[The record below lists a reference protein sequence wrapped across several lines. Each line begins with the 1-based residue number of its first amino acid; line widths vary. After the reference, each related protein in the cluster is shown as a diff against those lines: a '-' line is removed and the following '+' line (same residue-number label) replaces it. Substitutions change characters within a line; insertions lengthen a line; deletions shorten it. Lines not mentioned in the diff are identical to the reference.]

1 MDIEKCKCYYEIL
14 NVESTA
20 TVEEIKKSYKKI
32 ILQYHPDKN
41 SHLSEEEQKRCTN
54 IFRQVQEAYECLVD
68 ERRRKWYDRNRV
80 RIIAGKESE
89 EKREQSRQ
97 AGRRSG
103 SAGSDRSGGSGGSF
117 GGATSGVN
125 LWEYFSSSCYEGFN
139 DKDERSFYNVYR
151 KLFEEII
158 KEENEE
164 LNMYNRYGRKG
175 EKGEN
180 QVNAPSFG
188 NSQSGGKQI
197 DEFYSYWANFSTVKK
212 FDYSYEYMKMF
223 EQENRHVRRNL
234 KKVAEKRSLKERKE
248 FNENVRSLVEHLKK
262 HDVRYLNRVVELAE
276 EKRKRL
282 EEKER
287 QRREQIL
294 QRKLLFEQNEEK
306 REDPGGEEASEEEQP
321 CGYSS
326 SSQQGHREAGK
337 HRAGRGGQ
345 RNDDSYCEE
354 GEAGGGD
361 KDEDNPYGEI
371 IYRCEVC
378 RKNFK
383 SMKQYS
389 SHEKSKKHVSN
400 FLKHAK
406 RYALGGIFGAGGAE
420 SQGKRV
426 DGQADDQMDDPM
438 DDQMDGQMDDP
449 MDDHMD
455 GQMDDPMDDQMDD
468 PMDDQM
474 DDPMDDHMDDPMDD
488 HMDGQM
494 DAPNNPQ
501 SDNSEGRAP
510 LGAPKSKAKK
520 KKDKK
525 GAAPEKNLPEW
536 VNSASESSHLD
547 EDVLSWYKGKKRN
560 RNKLV
565 HSTEEEGMP
574 DATESLQREGSPQQ
588 DDSAQREGSPQ
599 QDDSAQQKAP
609 SQAANETDSSDD
621 YASSKRKKKS
631 LKKKKKKEGVNR
643 KENEE
648 KDLEEPKEDSKDIRG
663 KANSKSKI
671 KESTKSLVCKMC
683 RETFDS
689 RNKLFAHIQKEGH
702 AANKVVADVPAKVNK
717 NKKGNKRE
725 KLP

>member
-20 TVEEIKKSYKKI
+20 TVEEIKKGYKKI

-321 CGYSS
+321 CAYSS

-406 RYALGGIFGAGGAE
+406 
-420 SQGKRV
+420 
-426 DGQADDQMDDPM
+426 
-438 DDQMDGQMDDP
+438 
-449 MDDHMD
+449 
-455 GQMDDPMDDQMDD
+455 
-468 PMDDQM
+468 
-474 DDPMDDHMDDPMDD
+474 
-488 HMDGQM
+488 
-494 DAPNNPQ
+494 

>member
-1 MDIEKCKCYYEIL
+1 MDIEKCKCFYEIL

-41 SHLSEEEQKRCTN
+41 SHLAEEEQKRCTN
-54 IFRQVQEAYECLVD
+54 IFRQIQEAYECLVD
-68 ERRRKWYDRNRV
+68 ERRRKWYDKNRL

-89 EKREQSRQ
+89 EKREQNRQ
-97 AGRRSG
+97 ARRRSG
-103 SAGSDRSGGSGGSF
+103 SAGSSESGGGT
-117 GGATSGVN
+117 TSGIN
-125 LWEYFSSSCYEGFN
+125 IWEYFSSSCYDGFN

-164 LNMYNRYGRKG
+164 LSMRYRYSKKG
-175 EKGEN
+175 HQEDETANERNK
-180 QVNAPSFG
+180 VNAPSFG
-188 NSQSGGKQI
+188 DSKSEGKQI
-197 DEFYSYWANFSTVKK
+197 DEFYSYWSNFSTVKK
-212 FDYSYEYMKMF
+212 FDYSYEYMKMY

-262 HDVRYLNRVVELAE
+262 HDTRYLNRVVELAE
-276 EKRKRL
+276 EKRKKA

-287 QRREQIL
+287 QRKEQML

-306 REDPGGEEASEEEQP
+306 REDPVGEEQP
-321 CGYSS
+321 CGYSTCS
-326 SSQQGHREAGK
+326 EQGDNEKGDHAG
-337 HRAGRGGQ
+337 GRGQ
-345 RNDDSYCEE
+345 RNYDPHCED
-354 GEAGGGD
+354 GE
-361 KDEDNPYGEI
+361 DEDGGEDKNNENPYGEI

-383 SMKQYS
+383 SMKQYN

-406 RYALGGIFGAGGAE
+406 RYAVGGIFGADGAE
-420 SQGKRV
+420 PQGEQV
-426 DGQADDQMDDPM
+426 DDQVDDMMDNL
-438 DDQMDGQMDDP
+438 
-449 MDDHMD
+449 
-455 GQMDDPMDDQMDD
+455 
-468 PMDDQM
+468 
-474 DDPMDDHMDDPMDD
+474 
-488 HMDGQM
+488 
-494 DAPNNPQ
+494 NNPQ
-501 SDNSEGRAP
+501 SDNSDELLDTR
-510 LGAPKSKAKK
+510 APKSKTKK

-525 GAAPEKNLPEW
+525 NTAPVNNLPERI
-536 VNSASESSHLD
+536 NSASESSHQD
-547 EDVLSWYKGKKRN
+547 EDIFSWYKGKKKRN

-565 HSTEEEGMP
+565 HASEEEGVS
-574 DATESLQREGSPQQ
+574 DKTESLQPEGSPQE
-588 DDSAQREGSPQ
+588 DDSAQEE
-599 QDDSAQQKAP
+599 AP
-609 SQAANETDSSDD
+609 SQAANATNSSDD
-621 YASSKRKKKS
+621 YASSKRKKKL
-631 LKKKKKKEGVNR
+631 LKKKKKKEGINR
-643 KENEE
+643 KVNEE
-648 KDLEEPKEDSKDIRG
+648 KKLEEPKEDSKDISG

-717 NKKGNKRE
+717 NKKGNSKRE
-725 KLP
+725 KLL

>member
-1 MDIEKCKCYYEIL
+1 
-14 NVESTA
+14 
-20 TVEEIKKSYKKI
+20 
-32 ILQYHPDKN
+32 
-41 SHLSEEEQKRCTN
+41 
-54 IFRQVQEAYECLVD
+54 
-68 ERRRKWYDRNRV
+68 
-80 RIIAGKESE
+80 
-89 EKREQSRQ
+89 
-97 AGRRSG
+97 
-103 SAGSDRSGGSGGSF
+103 
-117 GGATSGVN
+117 
-125 LWEYFSSSCYEGFN
+125 
-139 DKDERSFYNVYR
+139 
-151 KLFEEII
+151 
-158 KEENEE
+158 
-164 LNMYNRYGRKG
+164 
-175 EKGEN
+175 
-180 QVNAPSFG
+180 
-188 NSQSGGKQI
+188 
-197 DEFYSYWANFSTVKK
+197 
-212 FDYSYEYMKMF
+212 
-223 EQENRHVRRNL
+223 
-234 KKVAEKRSLKERKE
+234 
-248 FNENVRSLVEHLKK
+248 
-262 HDVRYLNRVVELAE
+262 
-276 EKRKRL
+276 
-282 EEKER
+282 
-287 QRREQIL
+287 
-294 QRKLLFEQNEEK
+294 
-306 REDPGGEEASEEEQP
+306 
-321 CGYSS
+321 
-326 SSQQGHREAGK
+326 
-337 HRAGRGGQ
+337 
-345 RNDDSYCEE
+345 
-354 GEAGGGD
+354 
-361 KDEDNPYGEI
+361 
-371 IYRCEVC
+371 
-378 RKNFK
+378 
-383 SMKQYS
+383 
-389 SHEKSKKHVSN
+389 
-400 FLKHAK
+400 
-406 RYALGGIFGAGGAE
+406 
-420 SQGKRV
+420 
-426 DGQADDQMDDPM
+426 
-438 DDQMDGQMDDP
+438 

-455 GQMDDPMDDQMDD
+455 GQMDDPMDDQ
-468 PMDDQM
+468 
-474 DDPMDDHMDDPMDD
+474 MDD